1 MDLLIKN
8 MYMPTDDVLRIEIY
22 PDGQVRRI
30 VGWAI
35 SEKRDSTA
43 VEVPPHGDLCDK
55 KLIHDKMVENIH
67 IANEEDFGSDKAKQN
82 VTMAFKAVLYELEN
96 EIPTVLEASK

>member
-1 MDLLIKN
+1 MSDLLIKN

-22 PDGQVRRI
+22 PDGKVRRI

-43 VEVPPHGDLCDK
+43 VEVPPHGR
-55 KLIHDKMVENIH
+55 LIDADELIEK
-67 IANEEDFGSDKAKQN
+67 
-82 VTMAFKAVLYELEN
+82 VLDGDRPNYG
-96 EIPTVLEASK
+96 TVVRFIQEAPVILEATK

>member
-43 VEVPPHGDLCDK
+43 VEVPPHGR
-55 KLIHDKMVENIH
+55 LIDADELIEK
-67 IANEEDFGSDKAKQN
+67 
-82 VTMAFKAVLYELEN
+82 VLDGDRPNYG
-96 EIPTVLEASK
+96 TVVRFIQEAPVILEATE